1 MMAWTL
7 FSMATCGVN
16 AQDINR
22 VKIAAAQFKYPETP
36 ADRTRWILERRGEKG
51 VVDPQRAHSFLFEQE
66 RGPDGE
72 MWPTATIFLTNKECP
87 WRCLMCDLWKN
98 TTDAAIEVGAIPAQ
112 IRAALAQMP
121 KARQIKLYNSG
132 SFFDGQA
139 VPKEDWCEI
148 AEIARNFERVIVECH
163 PALIGEPV
171 AEFAG
176 MLGGR
181 LEVAMGLETAHPEIL
196 QKLNK
201 RMTLGMFEGAAGMLR
216 EIGVDLRAFVLVKP
230 PFMDDALALRWGKRS
245 IDFAIECGAGVV
257 SMIPTR
263 TGNGALDELMRQ
275 GEFAEPDL
283 RLLEDVVDYGVGLA
297 RARVFADLWDL
308 RRFSKCPKCF
318 EARQERFHR
327 MNCTQRVSERVNC
340 DCG

>member
-1 MMAWTL
+1 MKLTASH
-7 FSMATCGVN
+7 FS
-16 AQDINR
+16 
-22 VKIAAAQFKYPETP
+22 YPESP
-36 ADRTRWILERRGEKG
+36 ADRTRWILERRAEKG
-51 VVDPQRAHSFLFEQE
+51 AVDPGRAYSFLFEQE

-98 TTDAAIEVGAIPAQ
+98 TTNTAVEVGAIPAQ

-121 KARQIKLYNSG
+121 KARQVKLYNSG

-139 VPKEDWCEI
+139 VPKEDWRAI
-148 AEIARNFERVIVECH
+148 AEIAQSFERVIVECH
-163 PALIGEPV
+163 PALIGNEV
-171 AEFAG
+171 AEFAE

-181 LEVAMGLETAHPEIL
+181 LEVAMGLETAHPEVL

-201 RMTLGMFEGAAGMLR
+201 RMTLGMFEGAAGALR
-216 EIGVDLRAFVLVKP
+216 EMSVDLRVFVLVKP
-230 PFMDDALALRWGKRS
+230 PFMDDETARRWGKRS

-257 SMIPTR
+257 SVIPTR
-263 TGNGALDELMRQ
+263 AGNGALDELARQ
-275 GEFAEPDL
+275 GEFAEPGL
-283 RLLEDVVDYGVGLA
+283 ELLEDVVDYGVGLG

-318 EARQERFHR
+318 EARQERLHR
-327 MNCTQRVSERVNC
+327 MNCTQRMGKRVTC
-340 DCG
+340 ECG